1 MGDNSPIEWTDA
13 TWNWATGCT
22 KISPGC
28 ANCYMYRLYPRL
40 KMMGNPRYRASPN
53 IVTIHEDLLDLPLK
67 WSESRMIFTCSMS
80 DFFHER
86 ISDHHRDLA
95 IETIK
100 KTPRHIYQVLTK
112 RSWIMKNYG
121 ERIGSF
127 PDNVWLGVSVEDSRF
142 KFRLDHLRRTNV
154 KTRFVSVEP
163 LIGPVGTLDLEGIHW
178 VIAGGESGSSHRPC
192 SIEWIREVR
201 DQCENAGVS
210 FFFKQW
216 GGIKPKSGGRTLDGK
231 EWNEFPRVQEA
242 TILI

>member
-1 MGDNSPIEWTDA
+1 
-13 TWNWATGCT
+13 
-22 KISPGC
+22 
-28 ANCYMYRLYPRL
+28 
-40 KMMGNPRYRASPN
+40 
-53 IVTIHEDLLDLPLK
+53 
-67 WSESRMIFTCSMS
+67 MIFTCSMS